1 MKKIIEI
8 PKKFRPLFVANHTKD
23 SRSKFTAEYKTDL
36 KRRMLRGESITDD
49 MLGVK
54 TIVLKG
60 GRISGKTMNDEIAA
74 IPDFFG
80 ETGDI
85 WYCRSEENT
94 IRRSIFQSMQSTL
107 RNYGFTLSNRT
118 DTDFKVSNSPFE
130 IKCNKTGNA
139 CQFFAINKDIDR
151 TKAMT
156 PPSGKLK
163 RVMLEEANEPD
174 DKLFVEALRSTAL
187 RYMDEM
193 SKFTFR
199 YNPPPTLNHW
209 ANMYYPTLIK
219 NGAVGIHCI
228 RQDIAETLDPVVVAD
243 ILKLK
248 AEDPLHYA
256 YWYGGEIVSLAGRV
270 IWSFDREKHVLP
282 LYELQRKIRG
292 NLFYQPTYMFYG
304 VDSGINKDATA
315 VSAWALYPDGKL
327 IKLSTFYLDIAAER
341 RMKGLKGIS
350 HTDQVELMYDWYI
363 KFRKRFAE
371 YGITIP
377 DSSHERWC
385 FDGAAL
391 TQDLMLEFEKATHF
405 STVAVT
411 DKDIERDV
419 ARLVNSYRSGFLFI
433 LGMEENEISITEI
446 ENFVRDEN
454 NEIPDGQSDHTIDA
468 DKYATYEYYYDFI

>member
-1 MKKIIEI
+1 MKRIIEI
-8 PKKFRPLFVANHTKD
+8 PEKFQPLFLPNHTQ
-23 SRSKFTAEYKTDL
+23 RTRGKFTAAYKTEL
-36 KRRMLRGESITDD
+36 KRRMLRGETITDD

-54 TIVLKG
+54 TIVLNG

-74 IPDFFG
+74 ISDFFG
-80 ETGDI
+80 EPGDI

-228 RQDIAETLDPVVVAD
+228 WQDIAETLDPVVVAD

-282 LYELQRKIRG
+282 LYELQRKIRS

-350 HTDQVELMYDWYI
+350 HTDQVELVYNWYVG
-363 KFRKRFAE
+363 FRKRFAE
-371 YGITIP
+371 YGITVP